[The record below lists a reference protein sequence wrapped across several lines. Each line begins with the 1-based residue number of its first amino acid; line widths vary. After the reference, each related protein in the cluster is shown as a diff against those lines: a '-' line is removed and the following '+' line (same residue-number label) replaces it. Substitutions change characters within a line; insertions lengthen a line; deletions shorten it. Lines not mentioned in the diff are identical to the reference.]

1 MLSSLTSTYSV
12 LPAAMLL
19 AAVAGSAIAVPIVH
33 NLGVMPGG
41 QFSTRAVVAADG
53 TTCTA
58 WGDTTVS
65 GPYDYRTFRWT
76 VGSGIT
82 HILPLSGARGG
93 AISNDGFG
101 FSGGSGVAGNGF
113 HWSIPGGVT
122 LLNPLGGDLTCRSA
136 GISSGAAFV
145 CGSSVN
151 GPSLQ
156 MAGRRAVR
164 WTYSGV
170 ATNLGFLPGGP
181 GVNPGSDAI
190 GISADGSV
198 VVGHSQWSTA
208 GFGTVRAFK
217 WVAPAGPMQNLGT
230 NPGGTQ
236 SMATAV
242 SSDNIAVIGHADT
255 ATSGGQWAAFR
266 HKPSTGMQ
274 SLGTIPGDGASWANA
289 TNFNGSCVVGSSEYF
304 PTTMDRAMI
313 WTAATGMVDLMAY
326 AVAHGANVAGWGS
339 NFRSAWGVSADGT
352 AVSGTGFFNGHERA
366 FLITGLPCID
376 GFFIWNPNPTT
387 IVASSG
393 TVGGHGTTATFS
405 CEAEGAGP
413 LEYSWDVTVAAGMPP
428 ITLTGPQFDDPLLGL
443 SFTVEGWNTPQI
455 TISEMRS
462 SIVPR
467 DISFNGGV
475 TNPCGR
481 TISAP
486 ATLAIRG
493 TCPADFNVDTTVDFF
508 DYLDFVDAFSGELAT
523 ADFNGDGA
531 IDFFDYLDFV
541 DAFSAGC

>member
-1 MLSSLTSTYSV
+1 MALSTRAMLTSAT
-12 LPAAMLL
+12 LL
-19 AAVAGSAIAVPIVH
+19 ASLAGAAGAVPIVH

-58 WGDTTVS
+58 WGDTTVA

-76 VGSGIT
+76 VGSGVT
-82 HILPLSGARGG
+82 HIVPLSGARGG
-93 AISNDGFG
+93 AIGTDGFG
-101 FSGGSGVAGNGF
+101 FSGESGLAGNGF

-136 GISSGAAFV
+136 GISSGAAFI

-156 MAGRRAVR
+156 MSGRRAVR

-181 GVNPGSDAI
+181 GVNPGSDAN

-198 VVGHSQWSTA
+198 VVGISQWSTA

-236 SMATAV
+236 SIATAV
-242 SSDNIAVIGHADT
+242 SSDNITVIGHADT
-255 ATSGGQWAAFR
+255 ATSGGQWNAFR
-266 HKPSTGMQ
+266 HRPSTGMQ

-289 TNFNGSCVVGSSEYF
+289 TNFNGSCIVGSSEYF

-326 AVAHGANVAGWGS
+326 AVAHGANVTGWGS
-339 NFRSAWGVSADGT
+339 TFRSAWGVSADGT

-376 GFFIWNPNPTT
+376 GHIVWNPNPTT
-387 IVASSG
+387 IIAMSG
-393 TVGGHGTTATFS
+393 TVGGPGTTAQFS
-405 CEAEGAGP
+405 MEADGAAP
-413 LEYSWDVTVAAGMPP
+413 LEYSWSMEMGPGMPP
-428 ITLTGPQFDDPLLGL
+428 ITLTGPHFDDQLLGL

-467 DISFNGGV
+467 DISFHGTV
-475 TNPCGR
+475 YNPCGS
-481 TISAP
+481 TNSNSAM
-486 ATLAIRG
+486 LAIRAS
-493 TCPADFNVDTTVDFF
+493 CPADFNHDTAIDFF
-508 DYLDFVDAFSGELAT
+508 DYLDFVDAFSAQSSD

-541 DAFSAGC
+541 DSFSAGC